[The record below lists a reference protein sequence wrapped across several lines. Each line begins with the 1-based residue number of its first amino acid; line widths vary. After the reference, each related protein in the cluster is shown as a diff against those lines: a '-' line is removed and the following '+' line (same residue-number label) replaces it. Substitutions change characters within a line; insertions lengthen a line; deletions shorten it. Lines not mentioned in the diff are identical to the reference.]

1 MVPTASSCLPA
12 LPGPAQTVAQASGQH
27 PQMPDPRQA
36 VRPKRGRKSWPLGQ
50 PVEGTVLR
58 GPPGLVRGTAWP
70 VSVAKAKRAID
81 LIRSGERV
89 PHDQTT
95 RGMFRSAIS
104 VFNLAAALAHRGM
117 NARPRRDGE
126 DDLLEA
132 FQLFQ
137 AISAAGN
144 AHHFQ
149 KYRAVALYNA
159 TQCVNALPLRCAQ
172 GLAATLLLRAVEAVG
187 DAALAEL
194 KHVVHDLGSRVVE
207 KPAPVPVKWKG
218 PTLLVPD
225 HPEAGRRIFTVDRPI
240 TGTWEA
246 IRGALLTHGLV
257 APEKCLAPN
266 PLVEVRRG
274 RGALRVS

>member
-1 MVPTASSCLPA
+1 
-12 LPGPAQTVAQASGQH
+12 VAA
-27 PQMPDPRQA
+27 
-36 VRPKRGRKSWPLGQ
+36 
-50 PVEGTVLR
+50 
-58 GPPGLVRGTAWP
+58 
-70 VSVAKAKRAID
+70 AKRAID
-81 LIRSGERV
+81 AIRSGERV
-89 PHDQTT
+89 PHDETT

-104 VFNLAAALAHRGM
+104 VFNLASALAHRGM

-137 AISAAGN
+137 AISSAGN

-159 TQCVNALPLRCAQ
+159 TQCINALPLRCAQ

-225 HPEAGRRIFTVDRPI
+225 HPEAGRRIHAFDKPV
-240 TGTWEA
+240 
-246 IRGALLTHGLV
+246 RGAWSAVRSALLTHGIV
-257 APEKCLAPN
+257 APIECLSPS

-274 RGALRVS
+274 RGVLRVG